1 MEEMKEKEQSMQKEI
16 EQLMKRLEEEQKRV
30 AEAQV
35 GTNLLLKYRLGSWTY
50 LII

>member
-16 EQLMKRLEEEQKRV
+16 EQLTKRLEEEQKRM

-35 GTNLLLKYRLGSWTY
+35 GTNYHFKYRLGIVRHSR
-50 LII
+50 